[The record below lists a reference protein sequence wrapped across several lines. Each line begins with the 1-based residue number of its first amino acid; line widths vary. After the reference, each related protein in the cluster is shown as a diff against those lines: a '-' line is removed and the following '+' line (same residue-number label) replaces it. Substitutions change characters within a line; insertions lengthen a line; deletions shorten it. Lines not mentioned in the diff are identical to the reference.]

1 MLLDESA
8 KLVELDYLS
17 RGFFVEQLLDTC
29 VYEFESEVEWDL
41 ADPSLVT
48 LDYTEIAAPEQC
60 TFEEL
65 LPSFDALFETIM
77 SLEQELITARMAY
90 PIS

>member
-1 MLLDESA
+1 M
-8 KLVELDYLS
+8 ELDYLS

-29 VYEFESEVEWDL
+29 VYEDESEVVWTE

-48 LDYTEIAAPEQC
+48 LEYVEIAAPEQC

-65 LPSFDALFETIM
+65 LPSFDALFGSIM
-77 SLEQELITARMAY
+77 SLEQ
-90 PIS
+90 